1 MKTPTKTLVAALRQL
16 ANDIESPDD
25 VANAAI
31 LEAAERLDE
40 LVLQLAG
47 RDALL
52 NNLSK
57 WINDLPW
64 PTKSASLWLIRID
77 GVMKESPSESLRRIQ
92 AEAGGR
98 GWLACLDWF
107 SSDDDLL
114 NLEQQ
119 TLKAHAEEY
128 AERIKRG
135 EL

>member
-1 MKTPTKTLVAALRQL
+1 MKTPTKTLAAAMRQL
-16 ANDIESPDD
+16 ANDIESPDG

-77 GVMKESPSESLRRIQ
+77 GVMKESPSESLRQIQ
-92 AEAGGR
+92 AEAVQEFANNICGDCSTDFQCR
-98 GWLACLDWF
+98 L
-107 SSDDDLL
+107 S
-114 NLEQQ
+114 
-119 TLKAHAEEY
+119 AEADQY
-128 AERIKRG
+128 AERIRRG
-135 EL
+135 EV